1 MEFKELTVDDFKIN
15 SDDSEATEYACKN
28 LKCYS
33 PVEYDIVYYKG
44 VTFGIKYFSLIYITS
59 KNIYSISA
67 DTLEEAIYK
76 INQKRKKLINAI
88 MEVPNAKSD

>member
-1 MEFKELTVDDFKIN
+1 MEFKGLTIDDFRVN
-15 SDDSEATEYACKN
+15 SDDSDATEYACKN

-33 PVEYDIVYYKG
+33 PIEYDIIYYKR
-44 VTFGIKYFSLIYITS
+44 VTLGIKYFSLIYITS

-67 DTLEEAIYK
+67 ETLEEAIYK
-76 INQKRKKLINAI
+76 INQKRKELIQAL